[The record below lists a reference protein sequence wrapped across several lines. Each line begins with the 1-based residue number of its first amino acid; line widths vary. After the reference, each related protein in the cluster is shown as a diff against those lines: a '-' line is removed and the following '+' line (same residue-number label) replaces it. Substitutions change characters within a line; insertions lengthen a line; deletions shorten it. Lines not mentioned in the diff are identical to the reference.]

1 MHELRGAYPQPD
13 GVAPRAVAAA
23 MRRVPNGAL
32 VVLDGLGLAAAPV
45 ALRAERRRIRAVA
58 LVHHPAALETGW
70 PGATARSLARA
81 ERAALRHTR
90 HAIVTSAHTGRLLV
104 ADYGVTRTR
113 VAVVLPGVDLPDQPR
128 RYAGRA
134 PPQLIC
140 VGAVVPRKGHLT
152 LVEALAHVA
161 DRPWRLTCYG
171 SLDRDP
177 DLVVA
182 LRRRI
187 AEYGLAERTTLAGA
201 VDDATLQAAFADAEV
216 LVHPAYYEGYGMV
229 LAEAIAHGLP
239 IVATGGGAVP
249 ETVPAGAGILVAPG
263 DPMALAQALAGVLD
277 NPIARAA
284 LARRALAARDR
295 LPRWPDAV
303 RAFAAALERV
313 RHER

>member
-1 MHELRGAYPQPD
+1 M
-13 GVAPRAVAAA
+13 
-23 MRRVPNGAL
+23 
-32 VVLDGLGLAAAPV
+32 
-45 ALRAERRRIRAVA
+45 
-58 LVHHPAALETGW
+58 
-70 PGATARSLARA
+70 
-81 ERAALRHTR
+81 
-90 HAIVTSAHTGRLLV
+90 
-104 ADYGVTRTR
+104 
-113 VAVVLPGVDLPDQPR
+113 
-128 RYAGRA
+128 
-134 PPQLIC
+134 
-140 VGAVVPRKGHLT
+140 PRKGHLT

-249 ETVPAGAGILVAPG
+249 ETVPAGAGILVA
-263 DPMALAQALAGVLD
+263 AGRPDGLGPSFGGGAGQSD
-277 NPIARAA
+277 RTRGAGAA
-284 LARRALAARDR
+284 SVGGA
-295 LPRWPDAV
+295 
-303 RAFAAALERV
+303 
-313 RHER
+313 